1 MNNNKSSLFCYS
13 CNLPIG
19 YLLKSPPVENA
30 YSSVAWVTKNLRYI
44 LTKSGTIVVFSFG
57 VDVVVVIVVPSG
69 PLGGKSDEFGPKGTE
84 KSGS

>member
-1 MNNNKSSLFCYS
+1 MLDNALAYS
-13 CNLPIG
+13 C
-19 YLLKSPPVENA
+19 
-30 YSSVAWVTKNLRYI
+30 VAWVTKKLCNI

-57 VDVVVVIVVPSG
+57 VDVVVVIAVPSG